1 MFSNTT
7 ITAIQAIT
15 YIALQNKK
23 KPISHIELTNHI
35 HISTSYLS
43 KIMTLLTKARLL
55 NAHKGPSGGFT
66 LNMPPDQITLL
77 EIVEACEGK
86 ILGDYCKD
94 TDDIDCVCAFHKAMY
109 EVRIVLTSTLRKWTL
124 DKIIQKPLPD
134 DNLLP
139 FVNCKMKTVCTPS
152 YTGNK
157 SHISTKPEHK
167 TKKHNINKSKSLKN
181 T

>member
-7 ITAIQAIT
+7 ITAIQALT
-15 YIALQNKK
+15 FIALHNKK
-23 KPISHIELTNHI
+23 EPVSHQELTKHI

-55 NAHKGPSGGFT
+55 NAHRGPSGGFT
-66 LNMPPDQITLL
+66 LNLPPEQITLL

-94 TDDIDCVCAFHKAMY
+94 TDDIEHVCAFHKAMY
-109 EVRIVLTSTLRKWTL
+109 EVRIALTSTLRKWTL

-134 DNLLP
+134 DKLLP
-139 FVNCKMKTVCTPS
+139 FVNCKMKSVCASLHTI
-152 YTGNK
+152 K
-157 SHISTKPEHK
+157 KQK
-167 TKKHNINKSKSLKN
+167 TKSSI
-181 T
+181 